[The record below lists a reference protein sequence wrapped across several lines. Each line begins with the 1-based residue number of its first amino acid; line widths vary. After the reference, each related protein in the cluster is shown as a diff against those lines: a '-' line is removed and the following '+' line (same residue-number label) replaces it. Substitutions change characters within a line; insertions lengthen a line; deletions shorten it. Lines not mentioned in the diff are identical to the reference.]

1 MAAQAPWQP
10 AANPSLAGRLN
21 GIEEERQRSW
31 RGAQAGARGR
41 WELFFRR
48 MTDAELRDVVRGIGE
63 AAGVSALAVAA
74 YDFEHHTTWSLN
86 SARWFHAASTI
97 KVPVLIGVY
106 AAIEQG
112 RFEPHSRVHVR
123 NRFLSVVGG
132 RPFRVAEG
140 REANSEVHAAL
151 GRMLTV
157 HELAEHMIVTSSNLA
172 TNLLLDLVGVEA
184 ARASLARL
192 HLGGIDLQRGVEDEA
207 AWEAGL
213 NNRVTAAGLCDA
225 MRLIEEGKAISPEA
239 SRAMLD
245 ILHQQRFRSG
255 IPAGLPEDA
264 RVANKTGEIS
274 TVAHDAGI
282 VYLGGRDAY
291 VVVILTEWAPE
302 ANGRQETIARI
313 SRAVYEYM
321 TRSTP

>member
-1 MAAQAPWQP
+1 
-10 AANPSLAGRLN
+10 
-21 GIEEERQRSW
+21 
-31 RGAQAGARGR
+31 
-41 WELFFRR
+41 
-48 MTDAELRDVVRGIGE
+48 MTDAELRDAVLKLGE
-63 AAGVSALAVAA
+63 DAGASAIAVAA

-86 SARWFHAASTI
+86 ASRWFHAASTI
-97 KVPVLIGVY
+97 KVPVLLGVY
-106 AAIEQG
+106 EAIEQH

-123 NRFLSVVGG
+123 NRFISLVDG
-132 RPFRVAEG
+132 RPFRVG
-140 REANSEVHAAL
+140 TDSDANAEVHAAL

-192 HLGGIDLQRGVEDEA
+192 HLGGIDLRRGVEDEA
-207 AWEAGL
+207 AWAAGI

-225 MRLIEEGKAISPEA
+225 LRLIEEGKAISPEA
-239 SRAMLD
+239 SKAMLD
-245 ILHQQRFRSG
+245 ILHGQKFRSG
-255 IPAGLPEDA
+255 IPAGLPDDA

-282 VYLGGRDAY
+282 VYLDGRDAY

-302 ANGRQETIARI
+302 VTGHRQETIAAI
-313 SRAVYEYM
+313 SRAVYAYM
-321 TRSTP
+321 TRQVA

>member
-1 MAAQAPWQP
+1 MAE
-10 AANPSLAGRLN
+10 STLRDTILTIG
-21 GIEEERQRSW
+21 ED
-31 RGAQAGARGR
+31 AGA
-41 WELFFRR
+41 
-48 MTDAELRDVVRGIGE
+48 
-63 AAGVSALAVAA
+63 SALAVAA

-86 SARWFHAASTI
+86 ASRWFHAASTI
-97 KVPVLIGVY
+97 KVPVLLAVY
-106 AAIEQG
+106 EAIEQH
-112 RFEPHSRVHVR
+112 RLEPYSRVHVR
-123 NRFLSVVGG
+123 NRFLGVVDG
-132 RPFRVAEG
+132 RPFRVGED
-140 REANSEVHAAL
+140 RDANAEVHAAL

-192 HLGGIDLQRGVEDEA
+192 HLGGIDLQRGVEDET
-207 AWEAGL
+207 AWEAGI

-282 VYLGGRDAY
+282 VYLDGRDAY

-302 ANGRQETIARI
+302 VTGQRQETIARI

-321 TRSTP
+321 TGSRR

>member
-1 MAAQAPWQP
+1 MSEA
-10 AANPSLAGRLN
+10 
-21 GIEEERQRSW
+21 
-31 RGAQAGARGR
+31 
-41 WELFFRR
+41 
-48 MTDAELRDVVRGIGE
+48 TLRDTVLGIGE
-63 AAGVSALAVAA
+63 EAKASAIAVAA

-86 SARWFHAASTI
+86 ASRWFHAASTI
-97 KVPVLIGVY
+97 KVPVLLAVY
-106 AAIEQG
+106 EAIEQH
-112 RFEPHSRVHVR
+112 RLEPYSRVHVR
-123 NRFLSVVGG
+123 NRFLSIADG
-132 RPFRVAEG
+132 RPFRVSQG
-140 REANSEVHAAL
+140 SDANAEVHAAI

-192 HLGGIDLQRGVEDEA
+192 HLGGIDLQRGVDDEV
-207 AWEAGL
+207 AWEAGI

-225 MRLIEEGKAISPEA
+225 LRLIEEGKAISAEA
-239 SRAMLD
+239 SKAMLD
-245 ILHQQRFRSG
+245 ILHQQRFKSG

-264 RVANKTGEIS
+264 RVAHKTGEIS

-282 VYLGGRDAY
+282 VYLDGRDAY

-302 ANGRQETIARI
+302 VNGRQETIARI

-321 TRSTP
+321 TGRQE

>member
-1 MAAQAPWQP
+1 MTEATLRD
-10 AANPSLAGRLN
+10 SVLRIG
-21 GIEEERQRSW
+21 EE
-31 RGAQAGARGR
+31 AGA
-41 WELFFRR
+41 
-48 MTDAELRDVVRGIGE
+48 
-63 AAGVSALAVAA
+63 SAIAVAA
-74 YDFEHHTTWSLN
+74 YDFEHHTAWSLN
-86 SARWFHAASTI
+86 PARWFHAASTI
-97 KVPVLIGVY
+97 KVPVLLAVY
-106 AAIEQG
+106 EAIEQG

-123 NRFLSVVGG
+123 NRFLGIVDG
-132 RPFRVAEG
+132 RPYRVSPE
-140 REANSEVHAAL
+140 REANAQVHAAI
-151 GRMLTV
+151 GSMLTV

-172 TNLLLDLVGVEA
+172 TNLLLDLVGIEA
-184 ARASLARL
+184 ARASLAHL
-192 HLGGIDLQRGVEDEA
+192 HLGGIDLRRGVEDEV

-213 NNRVTAAGLCDA
+213 NNRVTAAGLCNA
-225 MRLIEEGKAISPEA
+225 MRLIEEGKAISAEA

-282 VYLGGRDAY
+282 VYLDGRDAY

-302 ANGRQETIARI
+302 VEGRQETIARI

-321 TRSTP
+321 TGRRE

>member
-1 MAAQAPWQP
+1 MSEA
-10 AANPSLAGRLN
+10 
-21 GIEEERQRSW
+21 
-31 RGAQAGARGR
+31 
-41 WELFFRR
+41 
-48 MTDAELRDVVRGIGE
+48 TLRDAVLRIGQD
-63 AAGVSALAVAA
+63 ANASAVAVAA

-86 SARWFHAASTI
+86 PHRWFHAASTI
-97 KVPVLIGVY
+97 KVPVLIAVY
-106 AAIEQG
+106 EAIEQG
-112 RFEPHSRVHVR
+112 RFEPYSRVHVR
-123 NRFLSVVGG
+123 NRFLGVVDGK
-132 RPFRVAEG
+132 PFRVAPE
-140 REANSEVHAAL
+140 RDANAGVHAAI

-157 HELAEHMIVTSSNLA
+157 HELAEHMITTSSNLA

-184 ARASLARL
+184 ARSAIARL

-207 AWEAGL
+207 AWAAGL

-225 MRLIEEGKAISPEA
+225 MRLIEEGKAISPDA

-274 TVAHDAGI
+274 TIAHDAGI
-282 VYLGGRDAY
+282 VYLDGRDAY

-302 ANGRQETIARI
+302 VSDRQDTIARI

-321 TRSTP
+321 TGQGYR

>member
-1 MAAQAPWQP
+1 
-10 AANPSLAGRLN
+10 
-21 GIEEERQRSW
+21 
-31 RGAQAGARGR
+31 
-41 WELFFRR
+41 
-48 MTDAELRDVVRGIGE
+48 MTEATLRDTVLRIGE
-63 AAGVSALAVAA
+63 EANASAIAVAA

-86 SARWFHAASTI
+86 PARWFHAASTI
-97 KVPVLIGVY
+97 KVPVLLAVY
-106 AAIEQG
+106 EAMEQH
-112 RFEPHSRVHVR
+112 RFEPFSRVHVR
-123 NRFLSVVGG
+123 NRFLGVVDGG
-132 RPFRVAEG
+132 PFRVVLE
-140 REANSEVHAAL
+140 RDANAAVHAAR

-184 ARASLARL
+184 ARAALARL

-207 AWEAGL
+207 AWAAGI

-255 IPAGLPEDA
+255 IPAGLPEEA
-264 RVANKTGEIS
+264 RVAHKTGEIS

-282 VYLGGRDAY
+282 VYLDGRDAY

-302 ANGRQETIARI
+302 VGGRQETIAGI

-321 TRSTP
+321 TGQAG

>member
-1 MAAQAPWQP
+1 
-10 AANPSLAGRLN
+10 
-21 GIEEERQRSW
+21 
-31 RGAQAGARGR
+31 
-41 WELFFRR
+41 
-48 MTDAELRDVVRGIGE
+48 MTDAKLRDTVLSIGE
-63 AAGVSALAVAA
+63 EARASAIAVAA
-74 YDFEHHTTWSLN
+74 YDFEHHTTWSLHPH
-86 SARWFHAASTI
+86 RWFHAASTI
-97 KVPVLIGVY
+97 KVPVLLAVY
-106 AAIEQG
+106 EAIEQH
-112 RFEPHSRVHVR
+112 RFESYSRVHVR
-123 NRFLSVVGG
+123 NRFLSVVDGK
-132 RPFRVAEG
+132 PFRVGQE
-140 REANSEVHAAL
+140 RDANAVVHSAV

-184 ARASLARL
+184 ARASLSAL
-192 HLGGIDLQRGVEDEA
+192 HLGGIDLQRGVEDEV
-207 AWEAGL
+207 AWEAGI

-239 SRAMLD
+239 SKAMLD

-282 VYLGGRDAY
+282 VYLDDRDAY
-291 VVVILTEWAPE
+291 VVVILTEWEPDV
-302 ANGRQETIARI
+302 NGRQETIARI

-321 TRSTP
+321 TGAGGSA

>member
-1 MAAQAPWQP
+1 
-10 AANPSLAGRLN
+10 
-21 GIEEERQRSW
+21 
-31 RGAQAGARGR
+31 
-41 WELFFRR
+41 
-48 MTDAELRDVVRGIGE
+48 MTEATLRDTILKIGDE
-63 AAGVSALAVAA
+63 ARASAVAVAA
-74 YDFEHHTTWSLN
+74 YDFEHHTSWSLN

-97 KVPVLIGVY
+97 KVPVLLGVY
-106 AAIEQG
+106 EAIQQG

-123 NRFLSVVGG
+123 NRFLGMADG
-132 RPFRVAEG
+132 RPFRVG
-140 REANSEVHAAL
+140 QGSDANADVHAAL
-151 GRMLTV
+151 GRTLTV

-192 HLGGIDLQRGVEDEA
+192 HLGGIDLRRGVEDEA
-207 AWEAGL
+207 AWAAGI

-225 MRLIEEGKAISPEA
+225 FRLIEEGKAISPEA

-264 RVANKTGEIS
+264 RVAHKTGEIS

-282 VYLGGRDAY
+282 VYLDGRDAY
-291 VVVILTEWAPE
+291 VVVILTEWATDVD
-302 ANGRQETIARI
+302 GRQETIARI
-313 SRAVYEYM
+313 SRAVYDYM
-321 TRSTP
+321 TGRKA